1 MYYWYLLIVGDCDSS
16 HNENIDQRDSHQPIS
31 RMGWDRGVFYGLRGK
46 WVENGLGMI
55 WGPKFRLNI
64 SQSVSFF
71 SGAALLKY
79 AAEDLWPSAP
89 KVLLPNFFIFR
100 RQLSKNRNN
109 PKKNNPNKKSSHC
122 FGIKKPWLF
131 LPISSPLWHCC
142 SRPGVLGPRL
152 HFCSL
157 LRPGGSF
164 HADSKDGT
172 SHGSR

>member
-109 PKKNNPNKKSSHC
+109 PKKKQPKQKIQPLFWHKKTLAFSSH
-122 FGIKKPWLF
+122 FFPIVALLF
-131 LPISSPLWHCC
+131 QARSAGSTA
-142 SRPGVLGPRL
+142 
-152 HFCSL
+152 SL
-157 LRPGGSF
+157 LQLAATWRKF
-164 HADSKDGT
+164 
-172 SHGSR
+172 SRWFQRWYFSW